1 MTKNSARKANSIWA
15 KTQTPTIANT
25 TTNLFLPCTRS
36 NRPRKLNCVIEKS
49 AASAACLPSCNQ
61 SQSMFTFLQPITIY
75 VYLPTSNHNKCLPS
89 SNPSCNQSKSM
100 FTFLQPITIYVY
112 LPTSNHNKCLLP
124 YNQTLSMPTLIQPI
138 AINVFLPTT
147 NYNQQYISQLR
158 NISDKFIL
166 SIILQKIVFYN

>member
-75 VYLPTSNHNKCLPS
+75 VYLPTSNHNKCL
-89 SNPSCNQSKSM
+89 
-100 FTFLQPITIYVY
+100 
-112 LPTSNHNKCLLP
+112 LP